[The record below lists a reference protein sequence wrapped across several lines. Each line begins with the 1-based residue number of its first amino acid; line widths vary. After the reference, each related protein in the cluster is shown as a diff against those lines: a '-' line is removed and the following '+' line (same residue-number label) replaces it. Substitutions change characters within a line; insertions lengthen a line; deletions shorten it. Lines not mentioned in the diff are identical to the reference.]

1 MMQQIHELLE
11 EVRWWVAVRIKIY
24 ALVHLN
30 IN

>member
-1 MMQQIHELLE
+1 MQQIHELLK
-11 EVRWWVAVRIKIY
+11 EVRWWVAIRIKIY